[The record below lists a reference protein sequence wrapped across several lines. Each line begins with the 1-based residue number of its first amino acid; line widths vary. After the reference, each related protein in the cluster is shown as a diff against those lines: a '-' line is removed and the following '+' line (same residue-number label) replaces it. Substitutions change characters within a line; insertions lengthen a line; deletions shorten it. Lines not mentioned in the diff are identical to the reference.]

1 MKPAYIDTSLL
12 IGLRFQGFS
21 PATVRRIERYELYS
35 GELLIAE
42 MLAFGTRESIPE
54 DQLWDAL
61 KGLSWVIPEGSLVS
75 ELTRIGHSGYARGSD
90 LWHLACA
97 WYLSPIPGDLAFL
110 TVDERQRELAS
121 RIGFQAPALNP

>member
-12 IGLRFQGFS
+12 IGAKFQGLP
-21 PATVRRIERYELYS
+21 PAISRRVETYELFS

-42 MLAFGTRESIPE
+42 VLAFGTRESIPG

-61 KGLSWVIPEGSLVS
+61 RGLSWVIPEGSLVS
-75 ELTRIGHSGYARGSD
+75 QLTRVTNSGYARGAD

-97 WYLSPIPGDLAFL
+97 CYLSPIPGDLAFL
-110 TVDERQRELAS
+110 TLDERQRELAS
-121 RIGFQAPALNP
+121 LLGFHAPHLNA

>member
-12 IGLRFQGFS
+12 IGLKFQGLPS
-21 PATVRRIERYELYS
+21 ATVRRIEKYELFS
-35 GELLIAE
+35 GELLVAE

-61 KGLSWVIPEGSLVS
+61 KGLSRVIPEGSLVS
-75 ELTRIGHSGYARGSD
+75 ELTLVAHSGYARGAD

-97 WYLSPIPGDLAFL
+97 CYLSPIPGDLAFL
-110 TVDERQRELAS
+110 TLDERQRELAS
-121 RIGFQAPALNP
+121 RIGFHAPALTP